1 MMGNDLKIIGSSVKV
16 RKDYSVPTLQLVA
29 LKNDVIVSSGG
40 EEGYGVEWKWGVENK
55 WGK

>member
-1 MMGNDLKIIGSSVKV
+1 MMGNDLKIIGSLVKV